1 MQKQM
6 KLKKQIKIL
15 QIKECLNL
23 DEFYKQ
29 IDTYLNTNEDKFYP
43 DPLLLF
49 WKCHESQF
57 PNLEKLAKKYLAVPA
72 SSPAVE

>member
-1 MQKQM
+1 VR
-6 KLKKQIKIL
+6 
-15 QIKECLNL
+15 
-23 DEFYKQ
+23 
-29 IDTYLNTNEDKFYP
+29 NTIEVKFYP